1 MNEEEKKEISIET
14 PNEIKQNKKR
24 RKKRHK
30 RSNDNE
36 QILQEEKKEESKLK
50 INEKAVN
57 IEEIKI
63 ESKEETKDKEK
74 IENKEEPKNEI
85 NLQIEKKEINIP
97 NAIQSTII
105 KEEIISPKDASFTK
119 NEEKNHDNK
128 DTKPNQSKGTKKNK
142 KRKNKKEERNEEKN
156 IKEKGDLKY
165 DIDNNNILDDNN
177 DKGIYPI
184 KDIDPINLISVDED
198 DGEINYLKAEQIYEL
213 SVLLESHKFFRN
225 VKNLDE
231 KLIKL
236 IKRKIVRYERNLY
249 SLCDNNSDNKFFIL
263 YELQVTKNPSL
274 SLIDIMILETIKSFM
289 VSFPDIHLLIFISD
303 LEFLNDENNS
313 KDYNASLIANFSKEK
328 LSNILLYLNFDSEIE
343 KRIHAISS
351 TLLKVKSD
359 LFQKQKD
366 EFKKLINKKR
376 TLKLFNLKPIKE
388 NIDLALDYPCY
399 LSIAPNPMV
408 YNEYIH
414 EITSDFRCLIINS
427 IYNMNRYE
435 LSFPASKVL
444 SFKEPVIISLQIIPP
459 LNEDLMIL
467 YSDNDESIVN
477 KINKIANKENIN
489 WEIFCQYLSFLE
501 ENNEKYNQILKNYE
515 ENKENDNKYVVE
527 LIKNKFKNYEKKDI
541 KDINL
546 NKILIKIE

>member
-36 QILQEEKKEESKLK
+36 QIPQEEKKEESKL
-50 INEKAVN
+50 NEKAVN
-57 IEEIKI
+57 VEEIKI

-142 KRKNKKEERNEEKN
+142 KRKNKKEEKDEEKR
-156 IKEKGDLKY
+156 DLKD
-165 DIDNNNILDDNN
+165 DIDKNNNNILDDNS

-184 KDIDPINLISVDED
+184 KDIDPINLINVDED

-249 SLCDNNSDNKFFIL
+249 SLCDNNSINKFFIL

-289 VSFPDIHLLIFISD
+289 VSFPDIHLIIFIAD

-313 KDYNASLIANFSKEK
+313 KEYNASLIANFSKEK

-408 YNEYIH
+408 YNEYIP

-477 KINKIANKENIN
+477 KINKMANKENIN

>member
-105 KEEIISPKDASFTK
+105 KEEIISPKDKLFNK

-128 DTKPNQSKGTKKNK
+128 NTKSNQTKGTKKNK
-142 KRKNKKEERNEEKN
+142 KRKNKKEEKNGEKN
-156 IKEKGDLKY
+156 IKEKGDLKD
-165 DIDNNNILDDNN
+165 DIDNNNILDDNS
-177 DKGIYPI
+177 DKGIYPL
-184 KDIDPINLISVDED
+184 KDIDPINLINVDED

-274 SLIDIMILETIKSFM
+274 SLMEIMILEAIKSFM
-289 VSFPDIHLLIFISD
+289 VSFPDIHLIIFISD
-303 LEFLNDENNS
+303 LEFLNDEKNS
-313 KDYNASLIANFSKEK
+313 KEFNASLIANFSKEK

-477 KINKIANKENIN
+477 KINKMANKENIN

>member
-36 QILQEEKKEESKLK
+36 QIPQEEKKEESKL
-50 INEKAVN
+50 NEKAVN
-57 IEEIKI
+57 VEEIKI

-142 KRKNKKEERNEEKN
+142 KRKNKKEEKDEEKR
-156 IKEKGDLKY
+156 DLKD
-165 DIDNNNILDDNN
+165 DIDKNNNNILDDNS

-184 KDIDPINLISVDED
+184 KDIDPINLINVDED

-236 IKRKIVRYERNLY
+236 IKRKIIRYERNLY

-289 VSFPDIHLLIFISD
+289 VSFPDIHLIIFISD

-313 KDYNASLIANFSKEK
+313 KEYNASLIANFSKEK

-408 YNEYIH
+408 YSEYIP

-477 KINKIANKENIN
+477 KINKMANKENIN

>member
-36 QILQEEKKEESKLK
+36 QIPQEEKKEESKLK

-105 KEEIISPKDASFTK
+105 KEEIISSKDASLTK

-128 DTKPNQSKGTKKNK
+128 NIKSNQTKGTKKNK
-142 KRKNKKEERNEEKN
+142 KRKNKKEEKNGEKN
-156 IKEKGDLKY
+156 IKEKGDLKD
-165 DIDNNNILDDNN
+165 DIDNNNILDDNS
-177 DKGIYPI
+177 DKGIYPL
-184 KDIDPINLISVDED
+184 KDIDPINLINVDED

-249 SLCDNNSDNKFFIL
+249 SLCDNNSINKFFIL

-274 SLIDIMILETIKSFM
+274 SLIDIMILEIIKSFM

-408 YNEYIH
+408 YNEYIP